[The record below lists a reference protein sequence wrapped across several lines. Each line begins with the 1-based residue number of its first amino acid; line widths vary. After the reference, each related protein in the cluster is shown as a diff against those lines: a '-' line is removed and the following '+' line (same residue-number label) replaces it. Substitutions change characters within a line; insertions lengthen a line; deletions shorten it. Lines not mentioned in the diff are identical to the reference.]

1 MIRLL
6 GLLLAAGAAA
16 AVAASPVHG
25 ERNSQRRVQAFA
37 KLPDWSG
44 LWETASSK
52 LFTNPAG
59 EGGPDFVKATQLW
72 GTVPPPFKPEFAGQ
86 YQGGLQ
92 DAAAAAAFADSF
104 KGCGE
109 GAVDLEKGI
118 PFVMDSPMVFEV
130 TVTPEQTLLTFDH
143 GQIRYIYTDGRAHPK
158 KEDLWP
164 TPMGD
169 SVGRWKGATLTIDT
183 VARTPGPF
191 VLGTSI
197 GLSEQAHFV
206 ERMRLVDRNTLEDQL
221 TIEDPLRLAAPWN
234 LTFRFTR
241 ATDLDRMIPYDCEA
255 DRNPIVNGK
264 IVIKPP
270 DVPAAPVSPH

>member
-1 MIRLL
+1 MIRVLGFLL
-6 GLLLAAGAAA
+6 AA
-16 AVAASPVHG
+16 AVAVSPAQG

-44 LWETASSK
+44 LWETGSSK
-52 LFTNPAG
+52 VITNPAG
-59 EGGPDFVKATQLW
+59 QGGPDFVKASQLW
-72 GTVPPPFKPEFAGQ
+72 GTVHPPFKPELEEQ
-86 YQGGLQ
+86 YQAGLH
-92 DAAAAAAFADSF
+92 DAGAAAAFADSF

-109 GAVDLEKGI
+109 GAVDLEKGF

-143 GQIRYIYTDGRAHPK
+143 GEIRYIYTDGRSHPK
-158 KEDLWP
+158 QDDLWP

-169 SVGRWKGATLTIDT
+169 SVGHWQGGTLIIDT

-191 VLGTSI
+191 MLGTPI

-206 ERMRLVDRNTLEDQL
+206 EHMRLVDRNTLEDQL
-221 TIEDPLRLAAPWN
+221 TIEDPLRLSAPWK
-234 LTFRFTR
+234 LTFRFAR
-241 ATDLDRMIPYDCEA
+241 AADLDRMIPYDCEA

-270 DVPAAPVSPH
+270 DAPAQ

>member
-1 MIRLL
+1 MIRVLGFLL
-6 GLLLAAGAAA
+6 AA
-16 AVAASPVHG
+16 AVAVSPAQG

-44 LWETASSK
+44 LWETGSSK
-52 LFTNPAG
+52 VITNPAG
-59 EGGPDFVKATQLW
+59 QGGPDFVKASQLW
-72 GTVPPPFKPEFAGQ
+72 GTVHPPFKPELEEQ
-86 YQGGLQ
+86 YQAGLH
-92 DAAAAAAFADSF
+92 DAGAAAAFADSF

-109 GAVDLEKGI
+109 GAVDLEKGF

-143 GQIRYIYTDGRAHPK
+143 GEIRYIYTDGRSHPK
-158 KEDLWP
+158 QDDLWP

-169 SVGRWKGATLTIDT
+169 SVGHWQGGTLIIDT

-191 VLGTSI
+191 MLGTPI

-206 ERMRLVDRNTLEDQL
+206 EHMRLVDRNTLEDQL
-221 TIEDPLRLAAPWN
+221 TIEDPLRLWAPWK
-234 LTFRFTR
+234 LTFRFAR
-241 ATDLDRMIPYDCEA
+241 AADLDRMIPYDCEA

-270 DVPAAPVSPH
+270 DAPAQ